1 MINPIIFL
9 KEVQTEMKKV
19 TWLTRN
25 EVLNYA
31 VLIIVISIITGIYL
45 GVLDLAFSWFIQN
58 IL

>member
-1 MINPIIFL
+1 MINPLIFL

-19 TWLTRN
+19 TWITRN
-25 EVLNYA
+25 EVFNYT